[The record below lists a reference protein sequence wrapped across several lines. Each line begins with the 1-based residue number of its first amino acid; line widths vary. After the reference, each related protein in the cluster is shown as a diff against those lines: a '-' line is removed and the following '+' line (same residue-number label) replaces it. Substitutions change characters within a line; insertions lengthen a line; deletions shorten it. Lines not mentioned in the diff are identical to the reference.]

1 MRSRLLSVTLVTVLV
16 LLLGACSSVRL
27 GYASLPSFLAWR
39 IDRDLALDGAQRALV
54 GEHLDSLASWHRA
67 SELPRY
73 AAFLSGIAAAPAPV
87 SEATVAGWRTRAL
100 EDAWRPIA
108 EKAALP
114 VAALALTLR
123 PEQLD
128 RLARRFAE
136 RNDEL
141 KREWGLAA
149 NGIALAGGR
158 QAADGGQA
166 RADAQAPGDP
176 RALVDARVERFR
188 GRAEFFLGELQKPQ
202 LDTLRALAAAHPPY
216 EADWMAEREARQRQA
231 IAVLGAIARE
241 QPPIEVA
248 EARVRD
254 WLLAVWKVDD
264 PARAARLAEASAA
277 TDRLSAALLPS
288 AAPLQRETMTR
299 RLRGW
304 AQDLAAMAAR

>member
-54 GEHLDSLASWHRA
+54 GEHLDTLASWHRA

-141 KREWGLAA
+141 KREWGLVDLS
-149 NGIALAGGR
+149 ALI
-158 QAADGGQA
+158 
-166 RADAQAPGDP
+166 
-176 RALVDARVERFR
+176 DARVERFR

-277 TDRLSAALLPS
+277 TDRLSAALLAS

>member
-87 SEATVAGWRTRAL
+87 SEATVAGWRIRAL

-136 RNDEL
+136 RNEEL

-149 NGIALAGGR
+149 NGVAPAGGR
-158 QAADGGQA
+158 QAADGGL
-166 RADAQAPGDP
+166 
-176 RALVDARVERFR
+176 ALVDARVERFR

-202 LDTLRALAAAHPPY
+202 LDTLRVLAAAHPPY

-277 TDRLSAALLPS
+277 TDRLSAALLAS
-288 AAPLQRETMTR
+288 AAPLQREAMTR

>member
-27 GYASLPSFLAWR
+27 GYASLPSLLAWR

-87 SEATVAGWRTRAL
+87 SEATVAGWRIRAL

-141 KREWGLAA
+141 KREWGLVDPS
-149 NGIALAGGR
+149 ALI
-158 QAADGGQA
+158 
-166 RADAQAPGDP
+166 
-176 RALVDARVERFR
+176 DARVERFR

-216 EADWMAEREARQRQA
+216 EADWMAEREARQRQT

-264 PARAARLAEASAA
+264 TARAARLAEASAA
-277 TDRLSAALLPS
+277 TDRLSAALLAS
-288 AAPLQRETMTR
+288 AAPLQREAMTR

>member
-1 MRSRLLSVTLVTVLV
+1 MRSRLLSVTLVTVV
-16 LLLGACSSVRL
+16 ALLLGACSSVRL

-87 SEATVAGWRTRAL
+87 SEATVAGWRIRAL

-136 RNDEL
+136 RNEEL
-141 KREWGLAA
+141 KREWGLVDPS
-149 NGIALAGGR
+149 ALI
-158 QAADGGQA
+158 
-166 RADAQAPGDP
+166 
-176 RALVDARVERFR
+176 DARVERFR

-231 IAVLGAIARE
+231 IAVLGAIAGE
-241 QPPIEVA
+241 QLPIEVA

-277 TDRLSAALLPS
+277 TDRLSAALLAS
-288 AAPLQRETMTR
+288 AAPLQREAMTR

>member
-27 GYASLPSFLAWR
+27 GYASLPSLLAWR

-87 SEATVAGWRTRAL
+87 SEATVAGWRIRAL

-141 KREWGLAA
+141 KREWGLVA
-149 NGIALAGGR
+149 NGIAPAGGR
-158 QAADGGQA
+158 QAADGGLALVDA
-166 RADAQAPGDP
+166 RA
-176 RALVDARVERFR
+176 LIDARVERFR

-216 EADWMAEREARQRQA
+216 EADWMAEREARQRQT

-264 PARAARLAEASAA
+264 TARAARLAEASAA
-277 TDRLSAALLPS
+277 TDRLSAALLAS
-288 AAPLQRETMTR
+288 AAPLQREAMTR

-304 AQDLAAMAAR
+304 VQDLEAMAAR

>member
-27 GYASLPSFLAWR
+27 GYASLPSFLSWR

-54 GEHLDSLASWHRA
+54 GEHLDALASWHRA

-87 SEATVAGWRTRAL
+87 SEATVAGWRIRAL

-141 KREWGLAA
+141 KREWGLVDPS
-149 NGIALAGGR
+149 ALI
-158 QAADGGQA
+158 
-166 RADAQAPGDP
+166 
-176 RALVDARVERFR
+176 DARVERFR

-216 EADWMAEREARQRQA
+216 EADWIAEREARQRQT

-277 TDRLSAALLPS
+277 TDRLSAALLAS
-288 AAPLQRETMTR
+288 AAPLQREAMTR

-304 AQDLAAMAAR
+304 VQDLEAMAAR

>member
-87 SEATVAGWRTRAL
+87 SEATVASWRTRAL

-136 RNDEL
+136 RNEEL

-149 NGIALAGGR
+149 NGVAPAGGR
-158 QAADGGQA
+158 QAADGGLALVDA
-166 RADAQAPGDP
+166 RA
-176 RALVDARVERFR
+176 LIDARVERFR

-202 LDTLRALAAAHPPY
+202 LDTLRALAAAHPPC

-231 IAVLGAIARE
+231 IAVLGGIARE

-277 TDRLSAALLPS
+277 TDRLSAALLAS
-288 AAPLQRETMTR
+288 AAPLQREAMTR

-304 AQDLAAMAAR
+304 VQDLEAMAAR